1 MNGKMTIQLYPPFH
15 LTAELIK
22 VWVPFQ
28 ASSLGICCG
37 QNGKE
42 MGFSEYF
49 GLPQALSF

>member
-1 MNGKMTIQLYPPFH
+1 MTIQLYPPFR
-15 LTAELIK
+15 LTAEVIK

-42 MGFSEYF
+42 MGFFEYF